1 VRISTNL
8 IGLLWA
14 STSKTVKRGSYLE
27 KGNKEPEA
35 GIEEFEENESK
46 KKFVVLAVVLGLTII
61 IAGILD
67 LFAKGIPLG
76 FTLPILNEP
85 ATVATIIFH
94 VSVLGAGVYIGF
106 IGIKELVLERKFS
119 VEFLMAVAALGA
131 LYLDF
136 LFEAATVLFLYSLA
150 EYFEGY
156 IEDRARKTVE
166 KLSSFMPDQARVI
179 IEDTEKSV
187 NIKEVSS
194 GTIILVKPGE
204 RIPLDGTII
213 EGFSHMDQALVTGES
228 VPLLRKLGDTVYA
241 GTLSTNGVIKIVVTK
256 QAAETLVSRIVKL
269 VIESRKRKASVEKL
283 VDKFAKVYVPIV
295 IALAVFTA
303 VALPALVGGTF
314 QTWLYRSLILL
325 VISCPSAFI
334 VSVPATI
341 FTAITVAAKRGVI
354 IKGGI
359 YVEKLAKVKTVV
371 FDKTGTLTLGKPAVH
386 EIKSTERL
394 GDQALMYAAALD
406 QFSNHPVAEAIV
418 KEAVERKMDLSKLK
432 VTEVK
437 EVPGKGIVGY
447 VNGVHVAV
455 GNMELLKEYVC
466 DCSQIEVAYE
476 NEKHTAVCVSIQK
489 VGVAS
494 VCLID
499 DVRKDAVEA
508 VQAFKKA
515 GIRTAMLTGDKRE
528 IAKEIAG
535 ILEVDEV
542 HAELLPEDKLRI
554 VEEMKSNRGLVAMVG
569 DGVNDAPALAASDVG
584 IAMGGGG
591 VDVALESADVVLV
604 KDELAQIP
612 YLVKLSGKTMEIA
625 KQNIAASIVVKMM
638 LGGLGLMGLVPLWFV
653 VASGDDGVTMLLL
666 LNTLRLTKVKTE
678 K

>member
-27 KGNKEPEA
+27 KDNKEPEA

-85 ATVATIIFH
+85 ATVATIIFY

-179 IEDTEKSV
+179 IDDTEKSV

-241 GTLSTNGVIKIVVTK
+241 GTLSTNGVIKNSRY
-256 QAAETLVSRIVKL
+256 QAS
-269 VIESRKRKASVEKL
+269 S
-283 VDKFAKVYVPIV
+283 
-295 IALAVFTA
+295 
-303 VALPALVGGTF
+303 G
-314 QTWLYRSLILL
+314 
-325 VISCPSAFI
+325 
-334 VSVPATI
+334 
-341 FTAITVAAKRGVI
+341 
-354 IKGGI
+354 
-359 YVEKLAKVKTVV
+359 
-371 FDKTGTLTLGKPAVH
+371 
-386 EIKSTERL
+386 
-394 GDQALMYAAALD
+394 
-406 QFSNHPVAEAIV
+406 N
-418 KEAVERKMDLSKLK
+418 LS
-432 VTEVK
+432 
-437 EVPGKGIVGY
+437 
-447 VNGVHVAV
+447 
-455 GNMELLKEYVC
+455 
-466 DCSQIEVAYE
+466 
-476 NEKHTAVCVSIQK
+476 
-489 VGVAS
+489 
-494 VCLID
+494 
-499 DVRKDAVEA
+499 
-508 VQAFKKA
+508 F
-515 GIRTAMLTGDKRE
+515 
-528 IAKEIAG
+528 
-535 ILEVDEV
+535 
-542 HAELLPEDKLRI
+542 
-554 VEEMKSNRGLVAMVG
+554 
-569 DGVNDAPALAASDVG
+569 
-584 IAMGGGG
+584 
-591 VDVALESADVVLV
+591 
-604 KDELAQIP
+604 
-612 YLVKLSGKTMEIA
+612 
-625 KQNIAASIVVKMM
+625 
-638 LGGLGLMGLVPLWFV
+638 
-653 VASGDDGVTMLLL
+653 
-666 LNTLRLTKVKTE
+666 
-678 K
+678 